1 MESDLREV
9 VGDGDEEGRGGPEEG
24 PERDDAG
31 AVVADGGVGGER
43 VAGGLHRGAA
53 QREGAERRGR
63 GAQRLPDLRYTAGR
77 SASSARSMMA
87 ARLTSTS
94 VRLAASSIAGGAARR
109 GAASPPDLGTLAAL
123 MFELDLLAAVVLL
136 VEGNW

>member
-63 GAQRLPDLRYTAGR
+63 GAQRLPDLPVHRREKRLVGALHDGR
-77 SASSARSMMA
+77 QVDQHQRPPR
-87 ARLTSTS
+87 RLLH
-94 VRLAASSIAGGAARR
+94 RRRR
-109 GAASPPDLGTLAAL
+109 GAAWRGLASRSRNPRRV
-123 MFELDLLAAVVLL
+123 DV
-136 VEGNW
+136 